1 MANEEETKTKRATE
15 ERKEIKPDPE
25 IRRTV
30 CASKP
35 PQHRRAE
42 DD

>member
-15 ERKEIKPDPE
+15 EPKEIKPDPE
-25 IRRTV
+25 LRRML

-35 PQHRRAE
+35 PQRRAK